1 MSSNKNISKMSNNI
15 YTRFSLLSVEENS
28 DGEEPSFIIKNNN
41 DNNNDSNSNHD
52 NDNDSNSNSNHDNK
66 YDDSKNVNTGIT
78 EILNSSTYDK
88 SSWTTVKKTGKK
100 VVKKVFKNLEDKDKG
115 KDKVKE
121 KKFRVKKVVEES
133 SESENENDYKNDYKN
148 ENENE
153 NDIINSNE
161 DAVEVDLQL
170 DAEYKFQ
177 NKWYIWLHEVDS
189 KDWSTKSYKLVY
201 VIENI
206 NDFWQFFNNINKLNQ
221 WKFNFFIM
229 KSSSHPTWEHTTNRN
244 GGTCS
249 IRIDISQS
257 VDIIEQLAILL
268 VNESLTEEINDING
282 ISFAAKGNWCVIKI
296 WNRDN
301 KNNISN
307 QMPSYLRKIYPS
319 ISIKYKENIP
329 EY

>member
-1 MSSNKNISKMSNNI
+1 MSSNKINSKMSNSK

-28 DGEEPSFIIKNNN
+28 DGEEPSFIINNKELPT
-41 DNNNDSNSNHD
+41 DNSNNINEKKSINVVKTD
-52 NDNDSNSNSNHDNK
+52 NLTTETL
-66 YDDSKNVNTGIT
+66 NT
-78 EILNSSTYDK
+78 STYDK
-88 SSWTTVKKTGKK
+88 SSWTTVGKKTGKK
-100 VVKKVFKNLEDKDKG
+100 VVKKVFKNLPEDKG
-115 KDKVKE
+115 KDIKE
-121 KKFRVKKVVEES
+121 KKFKVKKVIEQEES
-133 SESENENDYKNDYKN
+133 SDSDQEDELSTKND
-148 ENENE
+148 
-153 NDIINSNE
+153 ND
-161 DAVEVDLQL
+161 EVVIDTQL
-170 DAEYKFQ
+170 DNNEYKFQ

-307 QMPSYLRKIYPS
+307 QMPSYLRKIYPA

>member
-1 MSSNKNISKMSNNI
+1 MSSSKNNSKMSNNK
-15 YTRFSLLSVEENS
+15 YTRFSLLSIEETS
-28 DGEEPSFIIKNNN
+28 DGEEPSFIIKNNTSETVEV
-41 DNNNDSNSNHD
+41 NNLKEKKNLSIVKPDTNLQQSNLTTDSGN
-52 NDNDSNSNSNHDNK
+52 
-66 YDDSKNVNTGIT
+66 
-78 EILNSSTYDK
+78 
-88 SSWTTVKKTGKK
+88 WTTVNKKPGKK
-100 VVKKVFKNLEDKDKG
+100 IVKKVFKNPPEKP
-115 KDKVKE
+115 KE
-121 KKFRVKKVVEES
+121 KKKIHYKKS
-133 SESENENDYKNDYKN
+133 HDNYDDSENESDEEPVTNNN
-148 ENENE
+148 EETENT
-153 NDIINSNE
+153 IN
-161 DAVEVDLQL
+161 LQL
-170 DAEYKFQ
+170 DTNEYKFQ
-177 NKWYIWLHEVDS
+177 NKWYIWIHEVDS
-189 KDWSTKSYKLVY
+189 KDWSTKSYKIVHA
-201 VIENI
+201 IENI

-229 KSSSHPTWEHTTNRN
+229 KASSHPTWEHTTNRN

-257 VDIIEQLAILL
+257 IDIIEQLAILL

-307 QMPSYLRKIYPS
+307 QMPSYLRKIYPA